1 MAKNEKAA
9 TAAVT
14 ENTVEAKIAELNST
28 SKGLALAKE
37 KIQKNQDEAAAQD
50 AMQVLGMSNYANLK
64 TLALVRRKRKEADAM
79 KNFLMKTKSLLEIAT
94 KETGDEKEHDKALYD
109 ELAAKYKDKDMTT
122 RDYRDE
128 FAKINTA
135 IKDELYKIRNES
147 DAAINDLRRV
157 LDNHGVWNFR
167 FSLEY

>member
-1 MAKNEKAA
+1 MAKDQKAA
-9 TAAVT
+9 TATVT

-37 KIQKNQDEAAAQD
+37 KIQQREDEAAAND

-64 TLALVRRKRKEADAM
+64 TLAIVRRKRKEAEAM
-79 KNFLMKTKSLLEIAT
+79 KNFLMKTKSLLEVAT
-94 KETGDEKEHDKALYD
+94 KEEGDKKEHDQTLFD

-122 RDYRDE
+122 RDYKDE
-128 FAKINTA
+128 FSKIHTA
-135 IKDELYKIRNES
+135 IKDELYKIRTES
-147 DAAINDLRRV
+147 DKAIDDLRRV